1 LLEKYNSP
9 DVAYGCETWSPSL
22 TDEPRLTE
30 FERSVLRKIFVS
42 ETERGIA
49 GWNNLLH
56 KDLHTCYAPSNILV
70 IKSRKM
76 RRPLGSPRRR
86 GKKSIKIHL
95 KETGAESLTLISL
108 PQDRHKWLAVV
119 ITGMKLRVP

>member
-1 LLEKYNSP
+1 
-9 DVAYGCETWSPSL
+9 
-22 TDEPRLTE
+22 
-30 FERSVLRKIFVS
+30 VLRKIFVS
-42 ETERGIA
+42 ETEGGIA

-56 KDLHTCYAPSNILV
+56 KDLHTCYASSNILV

-76 RRPLGSPRRR
+76 RRRRLGIPRRR

-95 KETGAESLTLISL
+95 KETVAESLTVISL